1 MCIRDRRWP
10 DPWWHWAVFVVSIVL
25 ASILGFAIRF
35 CTAVVSFWLLDSR
48 GVDNAMT
55 LTINFFAGILLPLS
69 LFPGPI
75 ESLARVLPFAS
86 MIQLPVEIF
95 LGLHS
100 PAAIAATL
108 GQQLVWVLAI
118 LALGRRMLANATRRL
133 VIQGG

>member
-1 MCIRDRRWP
+1 M
-10 DPWWHWAVFVVSIVL
+10 FVVSIVL